1 MYINELLNKAKS
13 LPKKPGC
20 YLMKNTQGNVIY
32 VGKAIDL
39 RSRVSS
45 YFNKSSKNAKTEI
58 LVGHIREFDFILV
71 DNDTEAFVLENNLI
85 KKYSPKY
92 NIRLRDDKTYPY
104 VLVDFNETYP
114 RLHYVRKF
122 KRGKGKEFFGP
133 FVHGS
138 NISEILRVLQKTF
151 ELRDCSISEFKGRK
165 EPCLLYQMG
174 HCSAPCV
181 GKIDPDLYSKNLDFA
196 LNFLRGKGNK
206 SLKELDK
213 RMHVFAEEEKF
224 EKAATIRDGM
234 GVLKPFLEYS
244 QQKNAELKG
253 KQQDVDII
261 ATHQGDIETDIS
273 IFMVRN
279 GILLGNKDFHFPTV
293 DITTELEDEILGFLF
308 QYYSTTQDTLPEHII
323 LPFKKTSLELFESAL
338 NSLDKFDSVKVKGP
352 GKKFKSLIEL
362 TKNHA
367 IEHQRM
373 RLTSQESLFVGL
385 SKLKELLSLNER
397 PVKLECYDVAIWQ
410 GKSPTASQIVFIE
423 GKADKKQYRYYKL
436 KELPEGNND
445 FAMMKE
451 VLKRRLKHGLLPD
464 VFIVDGGK
472 GQVSAFKEVL
482 KEFEL
487 DIPVVGIAKAKSI
500 KTKKTEERLIIPGR
514 SNPYLLLKNRSLFKI
529 IVGMRDEAHRFSRKL
544 HHKHEKKR
552 ALHSWLDEV
561 KGVGPKTKE
570 KCLKRLDKTNDQ
582 LREMGLEELRAYFD
596 INQKIAENIKIYL
609 DIN

>member
-1 MYINELLNKAKS
+1 MDISELLKKAKS

-32 VGKAIDL
+32 VGKALDL

-45 YFNKSSKNAKTEI
+45 YFNKSSKTIKTEI
-58 LVGHIREFDFILV
+58 LVGHIRDFDFMLV

-104 VLVDFNETYP
+104 VLVDSNEPYP

-138 NISEILRVLQKTF
+138 NISEVLRFLQKVF
-151 ELRDCSISEFKGRK
+151 GLRDCSLSEFKKRK

-181 GKIDPDLYSKNLDFA
+181 GGIDPDVYNKNLEFA
-196 LNFLRGKGNK
+196 LNFLKGKGAK
-206 SLKELDK
+206 SLKVLEK
-213 RMHVFAEEEKF
+213 RMHTFAAEENFERAALVRDSIEILKVFAENS
-224 EKAATIRDGM
+224 
-234 GVLKPFLEYS
+234 L
-244 QQKNAELKG
+244 QKNAELKG

-279 GILLGNKDFHFPTV
+279 GILLGNKDFHFPTI
-293 DITTELEDEILGFLF
+293 DITSDLEDEILGFLF
-308 QYYSTTQDTLPEHII
+308 QYYSTTGDTLPENII
-323 LPFKKTSLELFESAL
+323 LPFKKSRLELFEAAL
-338 NSLDKFDSVKVKGP
+338 NSLDRFSLTVKGP
-352 GKKFKSLIEL
+352 GRKFKSLIEL

-373 RLTSQESLFVGL
+373 RLTSQESLFIGL
-385 SKLKELLSLNER
+385 NKLKELLSLKER
-397 PVKLECYDVAIWQ
+397 PIKLECYDVAIWQ

-423 GKADKKQYRYYKL
+423 GKADKKQYRYYTL

-445 FAMMKE
+445 FAMMRE
-451 VLKRRLKHGLLPD
+451 VLRRRLKYGLLPD

-472 GQVSAFKEVL
+472 GQVSVFSEVL
-482 KEFEL
+482 KEFKL
-487 DIPVVGIAKAKSI
+487 DIPVVGIAKAKSL
-500 KTKKTEERLIIPGR
+500 KSKKTEERLIIPGR
-514 SNPYLLLKNRSLFKI
+514 LNPYLLLKNRSLFKI

-552 ALHSWLDEV
+552 TFHTWLDDV
-561 KGVGPKTKE
+561 KGVGPKTRE
-570 KCLKRLDKTNDQ
+570 KCLKRLDKNLDE
-582 LREMGLEELRAYFD
+582 LREMGLEELRSYFD
-596 INQKIAENIKIYL
+596 INQKIAANIKLYL

>member
-1 MYINELLNKAKS
+1 MDINELLNKAKS

-32 VGKAIDL
+32 VGKALDL

-45 YFNKSSKNAKTEI
+45 YFNKSSKNLKTEI

-104 VLVDFNETYP
+104 VLVDSSETYP

-133 FVHGS
+133 FVYGS
-138 NISEILRVLQKTF
+138 NIGEVLRVLQKTF
-151 ELRDCSISEFKGRK
+151 GLRDCSISEFKNRK
-165 EPCLLYQMG
+165 EACLLYQMG

-181 GKIDPDLYSKNLDFA
+181 GKIGPDEYKRELGLA
-196 LNFLRGKGNK
+196 LNFLKGKGKK
-206 SLKELDK
+206 SLKILK
-213 RMHVFAEEEKF
+213 QRMHDFADSENF
-224 EKAATIRDGM
+224 ERAALLRDGIE
-234 GVLKPFLEYS
+234 VLKEFTNYT

-253 KQQDVDII
+253 KAEDVDII

-273 IFMVRN
+273 LFMVRK
-279 GILLGNKDFHFPTV
+279 GILLGSKDFHFPTI
-293 DITTELEDEILGFLF
+293 DITNDLEDEILGFLF
-308 QYYSTTQDTLPEHII
+308 QYYSTTQDSLPDTII
-323 LPFKKTSLELFESAL
+323 LPFKKSRLELFESAL
-338 NSLDKFDSVKVKGP
+338 ISLDKFEVSVKGP
-352 GKKFKSLIEL
+352 GRKFKSMIEL

-373 RLTSQESLFVGL
+373 RITNQESLFLGL
-385 SKLKELLSLNER
+385 GKLKELLSLKER

-445 FAMMKE
+445 FAMMRE

-472 GQVSAFKEVL
+472 GQVSVFVEVL

-487 DIPVVGIAKAKSI
+487 DIPVVGIAKAKSL

-552 ALHSWLDEV
+552 ALHSWLDDV
-561 KGVGPKTKE
+561 KGIGPKTKE
-570 KCLKRLDKTNDQ
+570 KMLKKLDKTLDQ
-582 LREMGLEELRAYFD
+582 LREMGHEELRSYFD
-596 INQKIAENIKIYL
+596 INKKIADNIKIYL